1 MVKNKSGGNKSKRS
15 ARKHNTEPI
24 KTFTR
29 YADDPDELYA
39 SVTKYF
45 GCGNVDVKCCDGVS
59 RLGVIRKKFKGRN
72 RRDNMINQGSYV
84 LVGIRSWEVI
94 ATGKKQKCDILE
106 IYSSEDIKNIKKYM
120 TEEEWEVIAYKDED
134 ETGGVEQDDGFEFAD
149 EDAMRYE
156 AMMEDKTNKKIAI
169 STGGSGDGG
178 SGEAEK
184 SDDDIDIDDI

>member
-106 IYSSEDIKNIKKYM
+106 IYSREDIKNIKKYM

-134 ETGGVEQDDGFEFAD
+134 ETDGVEQDDGFEFAD

>member
-1 MVKNKSGGNKSKRS
+1 
-15 ARKHNTEPI
+15 
-24 KTFTR
+24 
-29 YADDPDELYA
+29 
-39 SVTKYF
+39 
-45 GCGNVDVKCCDGVS
+45 
-59 RLGVIRKKFKGRN
+59 FKGRN

-106 IYSSEDIKNIKKYM
+106 IYSREDIKNIKKYM

-134 ETGGVEQDDGFEFAD
+134 ETDGVEQDDGFEFAD

>member
-106 IYSSEDIKNIKKYM
+106 IYSREDIKNIKKYM

-134 ETGGVEQDDGFEFAD
+134 ETDGVEQDDGFEFAD

-156 AMMEDKTNKKIAI
+156 AMMEDKTNKKIAV